1 MDDFSL
7 SRLPEPRV
15 YSNEYE
21 APEFDE
27 IRHGFLLDDQHFL
40 LTTGTFSELAPKG
53 RICPLPDSPV
63 WFAGFINHRGN
74 TVPVYDLPY
83 LVHQERTDLRAQ
95 YWILL
100 LGQQSHTAGFLLSE
114 FPVAIIDP
122 KRLNENLALSAAPK
136 VLQPFLTA
144 QYSAQ
149 GATWYEF
156 DHQELLKKLKQS
168 FYQPATL
175 FTED

>member
-100 LGQQSHTAGFLLSE
+100 LGNSLTRPVSCCRNSRWLSSTPNGSMKIWHFRLL
-114 FPVAIIDP
+114 P
-122 KRLNENLALSAAPK
+122 KPCCPS
-136 VLQPFLTA
+136 
-144 QYSAQ
+144 
-149 GATWYEF
+149 
-156 DHQELLKKLKQS
+156 
-168 FYQPATL
+168 
-175 FTED
+175 